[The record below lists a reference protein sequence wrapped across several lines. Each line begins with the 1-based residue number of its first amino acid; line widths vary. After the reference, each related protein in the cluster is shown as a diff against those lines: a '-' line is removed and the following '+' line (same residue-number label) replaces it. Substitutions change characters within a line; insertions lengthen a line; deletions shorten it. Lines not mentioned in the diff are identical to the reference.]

1 MLVEGSPS
9 WGRLDGGSVVLDSG
23 ERLDEATAHFLAP
36 VEPTKIIATHLTYR
50 SRVEEYAARTPPEP
64 SYFMKPPTTLNGH
77 RGQLRRPRGARFLNY
92 EGEVAVV
99 IGRAMHGVPEA
110 DVLGYVAGYACAN
123 DVGLHDFRHADRG
136 SMLRVKGQDGF
147 CPIGPELV
155 PADQFDPTAF
165 EIRTYLNGEVAQ
177 QGSAADL
184 IWPISYLLADL
195 CRLITLE
202 PGDVVLSG
210 TPAHSRP
217 MEPGDVVEVEVTG
230 LGRLSNTVVDWDV
243 DLSGPGDQ
251 LQVSANTLHVAL
263 AMPED
268 EAERA
273 VQEGVTRIMIEIR
286 RIDHVALRVANLDE
300 AEHRWAIQF
309 GLTEVERVGHHAFLR
324 CAYEPYSLELVGAGA
339 PGHDHTGWELRR
351 SCTLDHAAAQLDHH
365 GVAYEHHDGAL
376 HFADPDGYGIEL
388 MPFRE
393 EDDRR
398 PPVAR
403 STETLPGLHPRKLG
417 HVNVLTTDLDRA
429 TSFYTDVLG
438 MRISDRLLGAGNWLS
453 INSDHHSMA
462 LVQHDFAH
470 FHHLAFEYVD
480 WGELRVLFDHL
491 GQHGRWLVW
500 GPLRHAL
507 AQNLCG
513 YVRIP
518 EEQLIVECYCDM
530 EQLEPDHQPRDWDDT
545 PHSSNVWGILPPRS
559 YFRFDEEAVRY
570 ERDGLLAKGEQLPP
584 LTHQEA

>member
-1 MLVEGSPS
+1 VLVEGSPS
-9 WGRLDGGSVVLDSG
+9 WGRLDDGSILLDSG
-23 ERLDEATAHFLAP
+23 ERLDEAAAQFLAP
-36 VEPTKIIATHLTYR
+36 VEPTKIIATHLSYR

-99 IGRAMHGVPEA
+99 IGRAMHRVPEA
-110 DVLGYVAGYACAN
+110 DALGHVAGYACAN

-155 PADQFDPTAF
+155 PADQFDPTDF

-195 CRLITLE
+195 CRVITLL

-251 LQVSANTLHVAL
+251 PQVSANTLHVAL

-273 VQEGVTRIMIEIR
+273 VQEGVT
-286 RIDHVALRVANLDE
+286 
-300 AEHRWAIQF
+300 
-309 GLTEVERVGHHAFLR
+309 
-324 CAYEPYSLELVGAGA
+324 
-339 PGHDHTGWELRR
+339 
-351 SCTLDHAAAQLDHH
+351 
-365 GVAYEHHDGAL
+365 
-376 HFADPDGYGIEL
+376 
-388 MPFRE
+388 
-393 EDDRR
+393 
-398 PPVAR
+398 
-403 STETLPGLHPRKLG
+403 HP
-417 HVNVLTTDLDRA
+417 
-429 TSFYTDVLG
+429 
-438 MRISDRLLGAGNWLS
+438 
-453 INSDHHSMA
+453 
-462 LVQHDFAH
+462 
-470 FHHLAFEYVD
+470 
-480 WGELRVLFDHL
+480 
-491 GQHGRWLVW
+491 
-500 GPLRHAL
+500 
-507 AQNLCG
+507 
-513 YVRIP
+513 
-518 EEQLIVECYCDM
+518 
-530 EQLEPDHQPRDWDDT
+530 
-545 PHSSNVWGILPPRS
+545 
-559 YFRFDEEAVRY
+559 
-570 ERDGLLAKGEQLPP
+570 
-584 LTHQEA
+584 